1 MKPTMSRDGRYR
13 INLRV
18 SHRLDLERMVNALAF
33 HYRYH
38 LVWEDGPLPDLG
50 KARMVQE
57 IKEELEDSGLEYTA
71 LWREHLN
78 EDDVEAW
85 EDWAKVQVLNHF
97 PELGEEP
104 GH

>member
-1 MKPTMSRDGRYR
+1 MKPTLSVDGRYR

-18 SHRLDLERMVNALAF
+18 VYRLDLERMADALAF

-50 KARMVQE
+50 KARLVNE
-57 IKEELEDSGLEYTA
+57 IKEELEDSGLEHIA

-78 EDDVEAW
+78 QDDVEAW
-85 EDWAKVQVLNHF
+85 EDWSKAQVLAHF
-97 PELGEEP
+97 PDLGKEA